1 MNSSRPSRSI
11 SQCMARKKLKQS
23 DTADLYYTVADL
35 HCEFPN
41 HDACLEYIKE
51 QRWPNGV
58 TKCEKCNIERK
69 HSRVSSRTAYACDHC
84 GNHIYP
90 LKGTVFA
97 RSATSLKT
105 WFYVMYL
112 LVSAGCGFTAKRIQ
126 RETGVTYKTAWRI
139 LRHLQRLSVNEELQS
154 ARSMIEIDNP
164 SVLRVPQNHGAGAA
178 PKPESE
184 FTAGTSAS

>member
-1 MNSSRPSRSI
+1 
-11 SQCMARKKLKQS
+11 MARIKLNQS
-23 DTADLYYTVADL
+23 DTADRYYTVTDL
-35 HCEFPN
+35 HREFPN
-41 HDACLEYIKE
+41 DGACLEYIKE

-69 HSRVSSRTAYACDHC
+69 HSRVSGRTAYACDHC

-112 LVSAGCGFTAKRIQ
+112 LASAGCGITAKRIQ
-126 RETGVTYKTAWRI
+126 RETGVTYKTAWRM
-139 LRHLQRLSVNEELQS
+139 LRHLRPLIANEQLQS
-154 ARSMIEIDNP
+154 AHSMRQMDTPN
-164 SVLRVPQNHGAGAA
+164 VLSIRQNHDLAA
-178 PKPESE
+178 ATQRESDIP
-184 FTAGTSAS
+184 TGTCG